1 MAVTELK
8 PPLEKFSSAH
18 WWDASIPVEAHAAEN
33 IALAGFPTT
42 PIGGVAQ
49 AVTNV
54 PTGLEATDSTAPTVS
69 SLAVAALSDM
79 VRRASSRSFEEDR
92 KEQPQLTP
100 IEVALLVFSAG
111 AAAATPFLCPWLI
124 NSEAVDLLV
133 PGAAAITAAVGVT
146 AEYKGKIA
154 VSDGKEVAATAIATV
169 AESEMLLA
177 EAECIK
183 AIIPVCVGASAWAG
197 LGSLLAPALFN
208 SIKMTFGFKII
219 TQFYLVCPL
228 VAVVAVVLASL
239 STTESGSL
247 CTQASDLGVRRFASA
262 GQVGYKWSSASDKI
276 FSRSQKL
283 RQRWKLLTVAALP
296 GPLLGALCPGG
307 IEFKAI
313 IAAHVAATQC
323 AFYIKTAEQNI
334 TCAVEAVSLKARTAA
349 IADRLANQGMKS
361 GSILPF
367 TSAIVGLSAAACA
380 AIVEVNQFAAAF
392 FPAAGA
398 LVSAAAAVSKA
409 RAEIDAQAAAKAAS
423 SLGFDTMSPE
433 EEGRTY

>member
-1 MAVTELK
+1 
-8 PPLEKFSSAH
+8 
-18 WWDASIPVEAHAAEN
+18 
-33 IALAGFPTT
+33 
-42 PIGGVAQ
+42 
-49 AVTNV
+49 
-54 PTGLEATDSTAPTVS
+54 
-69 SLAVAALSDM
+69 
-79 VRRASSRSFEEDR
+79 
-92 KEQPQLTP
+92 
-100 IEVALLVFSAG
+100 
-111 AAAATPFLCPWLI
+111 
-124 NSEAVDLLV
+124 
-133 PGAAAITAAVGVT
+133 
-146 AEYKGKIA
+146 
-154 VSDGKEVAATAIATV
+154 
-169 AESEMLLA
+169 
-177 EAECIK
+177 
-183 AIIPVCVGASAWAG
+183 
-197 LGSLLAPALFN
+197 
-208 SIKMTFGFKII
+208 
-219 TQFYLVCPL
+219 
-228 VAVVAVVLASL
+228 
-239 STTESGSL
+239 
-247 CTQASDLGVRRFASA
+247 VRRFASA
-262 GQVGYKWSSASDKI
+262 GQVGKKWSSTSDKI

-283 RQRWKLLTVAALP
+283 RNRWKLLTVAALP

-334 TCAVEAVSLKARTAA
+334 ACAVEAVSLKARTAA
-349 IADRLANQGMKS
+349 ISDRLANQGMKS